1 MSDPRPVS
9 VRPAEDDDAVEIAGL
24 VAMLAAELGDPT
36 PVTPA
41 YVADYLHRPGCH
53 ALLAV
58 GPAEVLGLLSYSF
71 RPGLY
76 HAANSCLVDELIVQ
90 PAERNGGVGTLLL
103 NEVIR
108 LAREGACAEV
118 SLGVMKS
125 NQAALRFY
133 LRHGFEDHAL
143 LLELHLPASSS

>member
-1 MSDPRPVS
+1 MSHPGPVS
-9 VRPAEDDDAVEIAGL
+9 VRPAEDDDVVEIAGL

-58 GPAEVLGLLSYSF
+58 RSSEVLGLLSYSF
-71 RPGLY
+71 RPSLY
-76 HAANSCLVDELIVQ
+76 HAADSCMVDELIVRL
-90 PAERNGGVGTLLL
+90 AERSGGIGTLLL

-108 LAREGACAEV
+108 LAREGGCAEV

-133 LRHGFEDHAL
+133 LRHGFEDEAL
-143 LLELHLPASSS
+143 LLERHLPTASA

>member
-1 MSDPRPVS
+1 MSHPGPVS
-9 VRPAEDDDAVEIAGL
+9 VRPAEVEDAVEIAGL

-41 YVADYLHRPGCH
+41 YVADFLHRPGCH

-58 GPAEVLGLLSYSF
+58 CPSGVLGLLSYSF

-76 HAANSCLVDELIVQ
+76 HAADSCLVDELVVQ
-90 PAERNGGVGTLLL
+90 PADRNRGVGMLLL

-108 LAREGACAEV
+108 LARQQGCAEV
-118 SLGVMKS
+118 SLSVMKS
-125 NQAALRFY
+125 NLAALHFY
-133 LRHGFEDHAL
+133 RRHGFEDQAM
-143 LLELHLPASSS
+143 LLELHLAASSS

>member
-1 MSDPRPVS
+1 MSHPGPVS
-9 VRPAEDDDAVEIAGL
+9 VRPAEDEDAVDIAGL

-41 YVADYLHRPGCH
+41 YVADYLQRPGCH
-53 ALLAV
+53 ALLAMRSS
-58 GPAEVLGLLSYSF
+58 EVLGLLSYSF

-76 HAANSCLVDELIVQ
+76 HAADSCIVDELIVQ
-90 PAERNGGVGTLLL
+90 PAERNRGVGTLLL

-108 LAREGACAEV
+108 LARQQGCAEV

-125 NQAALRFY
+125 SPAALRFY
-133 LRHGFEDHAL
+133 RRAGFEDQAL
-143 LLELHLPASSS
+143 LLELHLTPASI